1 MTFVP
6 VDYFFCIL
14 ILIFGLSAF
23 ARGFVASVFGKA
35 AWILGV
41 LGGIFFHNDVAIRLH
56 SKISSELLC
65 IVLAFLIVF
74 VLVFLLVKI
83 CEMIFQKIFQNEVLG
98 SLNRGLGLLFGLIE
112 GFAIV
117 CLIIFI
123 LGIQPFVDTGNLFH
137 NSFFVNLMNIV
148 LNSELF
154 QKAGGVKHHV

>member
-14 ILIFGLSAF
+14 ILIFGLTAF

-41 LGGIFFHNDVAIRLH
+41 LGGIFLHKDVAIRLH
-56 SKISSELLC
+56 PKISNELLC
-65 IVLAFLIVF
+65 IILAFLIVF
-74 VLVFLLVKI
+74 VIVFLLVKI
-83 CEMIFQKIFQNEVLG
+83 CEMILQKIFENKILG
-98 SLNRGLGLLFGLIE
+98 SLDRGLGLLFGLIE

-123 LGIQPFVDTGNLFH
+123 LGIKSFH
-137 NSFFVNLMNIV
+137 CFIMFDRC
-148 LNSELF
+148 F
-154 QKAGGVKHHV
+154 

>member
-14 ILIFGLSAF
+14 ILIFGLTAF

-35 AWILGV
+35 AWIAGL
-41 LGGIFFHNDVAIRLH
+41 LCGIFFNKQIAVYLRP
-56 SKISSELLC
+56 KVTNELLC

-74 VLVFLLVKI
+74 VIVFLLVKI
-83 CEMIFQKIFQNEVLG
+83 CEMILQKIFQNKLLG
-98 SLNRGLGLLFGLIE
+98 SLDRGLGLLFGLIE

-123 LGIQPFVDTGNLFH
+123 LGIQPFIDTGNLFH
-137 NSFFVNLMNIV
+137 DSFFVKLMNV
-148 LNSELF
+148 VVSSELF
-154 QKAGGVKHHV
+154 KKAGGVRSHV

>member
-14 ILIFGLSAF
+14 ILIFGLTAF

-35 AWILGV
+35 AWIAGL
-41 LGGIFFHNDVAIRLH
+41 LCGIFFNKQIAVHLRP
-56 SKISSELLC
+56 KISNEILC
-65 IVLAFLIVF
+65 VVLSFLIVF
-74 VLVFLLVKI
+74 VVIFLLVKI
-83 CEMIFQKIFQNEVLG
+83 FEIILQKIFENKILG

-123 LGIQPFVDTGNLFH
+123 LGIQPFIDTGNLFH
-137 NSFFVNLMNIV
+137 DSFFVKLMNV
-148 LNSELF
+148 VVSSELF
-154 QKAGGVKHHV
+154 KKAGGVGSHV